1 MRIKVRRKDELL
13 GNGRIKRAYRRDSH
27 RLRYRKKKNKK
38 RRLFGEIYYDGYD
51 KYGTQYYKNFCK
63 RNDIRRKDDE
73 MDTDGVFF
81 MKAA

>member
-13 GNGRIKRAYRRDSH
+13 GKRKIKKADRRDSH

-38 RRLFGEIYYDGYD
+38 RRLFGDNYYDGCDIYE
-51 KYGTQYYKNFCK
+51 TQYYRNFCK
-63 RNDIRRKDDE
+63 RNDIRKKDDE